1 MKSRNLI
8 LILIIFIV
16 SSISGCSFKNIE
28 TKIDENKINIAVS
41 IPPQESFVKAVGG
54 DNVNVITMIPPGNS
68 HTSYQPTPKQVTELS
83 RAQIYFSIGVK
94 SEENNILPKLKD
106 LNKEIELV
114 RLDDIV
120 GEVFP
125 HRYFDDEND
134 KGHDEEDHDHTGKD
148 PHIWLSPKRVII
160 MIEAIRDE
168 LIKFDN
174 TNKDFYNKNADD
186 YIKKLSILDNE
197 IKDTLSN
204 MKNKSFIIYHPAFG
218 YFAEDYKLN
227 MITIEEEGKE
237 ATAKRLQGIIDYA
250 IKNDIKFIF
259 YQQEFD
265 DNQAETIA
273 KEIGG
278 NTVKVAP
285 LDPNYLE
292 NLHIILDNFKE
303 VLK

>member
-1 MKSRNLI
+1 MKLKNLI
-8 LILIIFIV
+8 LILIVFIV
-16 SSISGCSFKNIE
+16 SSITGCSFKNIE
-28 TKIDENKINIAVS
+28 TKIDENKINVAVS

-54 DNVNVITMIPPGNS
+54 DNVNVITMIPPGNG
-68 HTSYQPTPKQVTELS
+68 HTSYQPTPKQITELS
-83 RAQIYFSIGVK
+83 KAVIYFSIGVK

-106 LNKEIELV
+106 LNNKIKLV
-114 RLDDIV
+114 KLDNTV

-125 HRYFDDEND
+125 HRYFKEENEEE
-134 KGHDEEDHDHTGKD
+134 HDEEYHDHTGKD
-148 PHIWLSPKRVII
+148 PHIWLSPKRVIV

-168 LIKFDN
+168 LIKLDN

-197 IKDTLSN
+197 IKDTLLN
-204 MKNKSFIIYHPAFG
+204 IKNKSFIIYHPAFG
-218 YFAEDYKLN
+218 YFAEDYNLN

-237 ATAKRLQGIIDYA
+237 ATAKRLQSIIDYA
-250 IKNDIKFIF
+250 NENDIKFIF

-273 KEIGG
+273 KEIDG

-292 NLHIILDNFKE
+292 NLKVILNNFKE